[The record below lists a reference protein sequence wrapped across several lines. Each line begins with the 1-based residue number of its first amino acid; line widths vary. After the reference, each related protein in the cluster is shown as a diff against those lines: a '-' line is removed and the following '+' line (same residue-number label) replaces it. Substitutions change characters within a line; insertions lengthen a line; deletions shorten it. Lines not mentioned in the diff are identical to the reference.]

1 MNSLMKSAVFA
12 SALVLAGPVLAKPLS
27 VTVSLK
33 SYRGDKAYAVAYI
46 VDPKGKYVSTVHA
59 AGKKNKYLNDMKR
72 WYRMMKRSKQGID
85 GSTGA
90 SVGSGKQFE
99 ASVDIPDELLDAG
112 YTLRVETV
120 VEDRRYHKN
129 DASITLDQKN
139 NNQSVTGSGYVDQ
152 LTITY

>member
-1 MNSLMKSAVFA
+1 MNNLMKSAVFA
-12 SALVLAGPVLAKPLS
+12 SALMLAGPALAKQLS

-85 GSTGA
+85 GTTGA
-90 SVGSGKQFE
+90 SVGSGRQFKTRVE
-99 ASVDIPDELLDAG
+99 IPDEIFDAG
-112 YTLRVETV
+112 YTLRVATV
-120 VEDRRYHKN
+120 VEDRRYYKN
-129 DASITLDQKN
+129 DARIVLSQKN
-139 NNQSVTGSGYVDQ
+139 NNKSVAGSGYVNK
-152 LTITY
+152 LTIKY